1 MPESQAAELVA
12 LADDEQS
19 VVLRVLQGERFSS
32 TDRYD
37 ALHAEIVVSSEF
49 INGHIDLYLD
59 SYDLESWSRALDS
72 IESGRKA
79 TWLESGRSPR
89 IIVTPPEISESECT
103 EVSVF
108 DVTGSQIIVTV
119 PIAAPTGWIETHR
132 SMLESIRGQFPLT
145 L

>member
-1 MPESQAAELVA
+1 MPESQAAKLVA

-37 ALHAEIVVSSEF
+37 ALHAEIVLSSEF
-49 INGHIDLYLD
+49 INGHIDLYLN

-89 IIVTPPEISESECT
+89 IIVTPPEISESECM

-119 PIAAPTGWIETHR
+119 PIAAPPDWIETHR
-132 SMLESIRGQFPLT
+132 SMLESIRSQFPLT
-145 L
+145 A